1 MTDTPTYDV
10 NFHVHSVGAGSL
22 SGHMNVSFDI
32 NGLPDPD
39 YPSAYGANVKGA
51 SSVGGQL
58 HTEFG
63 DQNEGVIQKE
73 PRSYEG
79 RETVTRSVSVSE
91 QDYNAIRDAVV
102 GEVGQS
108 YDYALSGL
116 LSDDVPK
123 TCAEFAQSVY
133 AGTSQ
138 PGMVGDLFTTLD
150 AITVQG
156 PIWDFIPG
164 FGIHNIYDSLFTTV
178 LMDMLDPPPDT
189 SRPASNGPADVSGI
203 TGFAHEEIAVAI
215 GVSPDAPPPAGF
227 NGTVTTLSNGNV
239 VHSRGV
245 YDLEGPESVVNPHD
259 SNNDHSDQPRGGSE
273 GFGGGA
279 SSGGGASG
287 SSGQGVG
294 GGANS
299 SGSANSGGGSTVT
312 DPKADVYSVDG
323 PEVTKDRTPPELDPD
338 YHGAQPILL
347 DLDGN
352 GIQITELSQ
361 STHFVDATGDGLQNR
376 SAWAGAGD
384 AVLFY
389 DPNNLNDIVEKSQYV
404 FSEWD
409 PTASSDI
416 EALRAVFDS
425 NGDGVLNDSDDAFDD
440 FKLMVTHADGSTSVM
455 TLDEAGITEIDL
467 TGDAT
472 HIRNGERYALS
483 MRQ

>member
-273 GFGGGA
+273 GFGGGLLLA
-279 SSGGGASG
+279 AGPRALRAKVLE
-287 SSGQGVG
+287 VG
-294 GGANS
+294 
-299 SGSANSGGGSTVT
+299 
-312 DPKADVYSVDG
+312 
-323 PEVTKDRTPPELDPD
+323 RTPPVLPIAAA
-338 YHGAQPILL
+338 GRLLLTPRRMFILL
-347 DLDGN
+347 MVRRSQKTVRRLN
-352 GIQITELSQ
+352 WTPTTTALSPSC
-361 STHFVDATGDGLQNR
+361 STLTA
-376 SAWAGAGD
+376 
-384 AVLFY
+384 
-389 DPNNLNDIVEKSQYV
+389 
-404 FSEWD
+404 
-409 PTASSDI
+409 TASRSPSCPNPRI
-416 EALRAVFDS
+416 SLMPPAMACRTARPGRGRAMRCCS
-425 NGDGVLNDSDDAFDD
+425 
-440 FKLMVTHADGSTSVM
+440 M
-455 TLDEAGITEIDL
+455 TPIT
-467 TGDAT
+467 
-472 HIRNGERYALS
+472 
-483 MRQ
+483 